1 MPYTSLSA
9 CTELFWTKSHPEG
22 RYELIL
28 DGQPLAWLQHGEYWN
43 SESQAGFAGYQWSFR
58 RPGAALGHTEIRQN
72 DLPNPVATYKS
83 HWGGGGT
90 LTFSDGA
97 RFLVSCSGVWHH
109 VWSLLDEN
117 GRTVLSVGPHSRRV
131 LLSRPQGA
139 NLASEDHDRLLF
151 LIVFLWHEILQARDE
166 AELVAVMTATS

>member
-1 MPYTSLSA
+1 MGNTGTL
-9 CTELFWTKSHPEG
+9 
-22 RYELIL
+22 
-28 DGQPLAWLQHGEYWN
+28 N
-43 SESQAGFAGYQWSFR
+43 R
-58 RPGAALGHTEIRQN
+58 RPGLPAINGRSGALALRLGHTEIRQN

-151 LIVFLWHEILQARDE
+151 LIVFL
-166 AELVAVMTATS
+166 